1 MSHINVAI
9 PPRLIANAPEVGVSL
24 PLMMKDKI
32 METLNAGFESIKK
45 GMRDGA
51 DNYKIEGKIIEQKK
65 EIKRLTKEIGTL
77 TILRLEAGDEMC
89 PEIMERFDA
98 IKAAQAEIE
107 VLENSI
113 KTSKLVCPRCGAK
126 NSNRMNFCGQCG
138 TALKQEESVVSEIV
152 DEVREKVSDVEEDV
166 KEKVEKL
173 KED

>member
-1 MSHINVAI
+1 
-9 PPRLIANAPEVGVSL
+9 
-24 PLMMKDKI
+24 MKDKI
-32 METLNAGFESIKK
+32 IGTLNAGLESVKK
-45 GMRDGA
+45 GVQDGA

-77 TILRLEAGDEMC
+77 TILRLEAGDVMC
-89 PEIMERFDA
+89 PEIMERFDG

-107 VLENSI
+107 VLENSR
-113 KTSKLVCPRCGAK
+113 KTAKLICPGCGAK
-126 NSNRMNFCGQCG
+126 NSKRMKFCGQCG

-166 KEKVEKL
+166 KEKVEEL

>member
-1 MSHINVAI
+1 MAI

-152 DEVREKVSDVEEDV
+152 DEVKEEVSDVVEDI
-166 KEKVEKL
+166 KEKVEEL

>member
-1 MSHINVAI
+1 
-9 PPRLIANAPEVGVSL
+9 
-24 PLMMKDKI
+24 MKDKI
-32 METLNAGFESIKK
+32 METLNAGFESVKK
-45 GMRDGA
+45 GMQDGA

-107 VLENSI
+107 VLENSR
-113 KTSKLVCPRCGAK
+113 KTAKLICPGCGAK
-126 NSNRMNFCGQCG
+126 NSKRMKFCGQCG
-138 TALKQEESVVSEIV
+138 TALKQEESIVSEIV
-152 DEVREKVSDVEEDV
+152 DEVKEEVSDVVEDIKERVEE
-166 KEKVEKL
+166 L

>member
-1 MSHINVAI
+1 
-9 PPRLIANAPEVGVSL
+9 
-24 PLMMKDKI
+24 MKDKI
-32 METLNAGFESIKK
+32 METLNAGFESVKK
-45 GMRDGA
+45 GMQDGA

-107 VLENSI
+107 VLENSR
-113 KTSKLVCPRCGAK
+113 KTSKLVCPGCGAK
-126 NSNRMNFCGQCG
+126 NSKRMKFCGQCG
-138 TALKQEESVVSEIV
+138 TALKQEESIVSEIV
-152 DEVREKVSDVEEDV
+152 DEVKEEVSDVVEDI
-166 KEKVEKL
+166 KEKVEEL